1 MYTKIAF
8 PLASIMFLAHTHSH
22 FFKGVNLTGGILLF
36 GQLDHLGA
44 DGISTGSPLVM
55 EG

>member
-1 MYTKIAF
+1 MKVAF
-8 PLASIMFLAHTHSH
+8 PLASIMFHVHTVH
-22 FFKGVNLTGGILLF
+22 FLEGVNLTGGIPLF
-36 GQLDHLGA
+36 GQLDHLGV